1 MPTLKID
8 GTISFPIADEADLSS
23 RPFAA
28 ELVYTERNIDD
39 VVIVGAMADQDLMGR
54 LADAK
59 ACYIEVV
66 TGDGDLKINGSTPV
80 LAISS
85 DGGFWVWFNP
95 NGGLTE
101 LTVTTLANASFR
113 VYMFS

>member
-8 GTISFPIADEADLSS
+8 GTIAFPIADEATLSS
-23 RPFAA
+23 RTFAA
-28 ELVYTERNIDD
+28 ELLYTERNVDD
-39 VVIVGAMADQDLMGR
+39 VVITGAQADQDLMGR

-66 TGDGDLKINGSTPV
+66 AGAGDLKITGAAVV
-80 LAISS
+80 LEITV

-95 NGGLTE
+95 NGGLSA
-101 LTVTTLANASFR
+101 LTVSTTADSTFR

>member
-54 LADAK
+54 LTDAK

-66 TGDGDLKINGSTPV
+66 TGDGDLKINGATPV